1 MKKLILLYGKSI
13 SLAVAE
19 LLLLSF
25 IFTLTSCDKDDQ
37 AVINYPL
44 SPADD
49 FSRDEYAIYALALN
63 SYSDSTIVV
72 LQKTNKICNVSEPDF
87 NEKLKVYSLFNESLK
102 VNYLQNNTGE
112 YYLGDYINLKDK
124 EPVLY
129 SWEQFKRLTSGG
141 DSELS
146 WDNFYLEQPGS
157 KGIFRFN
164 KIGFNDQNTSAVL
177 EVTQHHNKTDITV
190 SVVYLEKVDGKWSVI
205 EHFTL

>member
-13 SLAVAE
+13 SLAVSG

-25 IFTLTSCDKDDQ
+25 VLTLTSCDKDDQ

-63 SYSDSTIVV
+63 TYSDSTIVV
-72 LQKTNKICNVSEPDF
+72 LQKTNKICNISKPSF

-102 VNYLQNNTGE
+102 ANYLQNNADE
-112 YYLGDYINLKDK
+112 YYLGEYINLEGK
-124 EPVLY
+124 EAVLY
-129 SWEQFKRLTSGG
+129 SWEKFKRLTSGG
-141 DSELS
+141 DPDLS
-146 WDNFYLEQPGS
+146 WANFYVEQPGS
-157 KGIFRFN
+157 KGIFCFN

-177 EVTQHHNKTDITV
+177 EVTQHRNESESTV